1 MLLTVW
7 ITGGKIKSSAEVD
20 GVQAS
25 GGAGRKT
32 SSGKMVDG
40 VGCLKKVKLLEAA
53 VD

>member
-1 MLLTVW
+1 MFMADV
-7 ITGGKIKSSAEVD
+7 E

-25 GGAGRKT
+25 GGAGRKE

-53 VD
+53 MN